1 MNHIEK
7 AKELE
12 LDPEEY
18 VLIGGSVM
26 DIHGLRASDD
36 MDVVVSK
43 KAFQKLKNRGW
54 KLDEEFTKKWGRE
67 RLKHDVFEVFT
78 EVSWEHMNYLLPFE
92 AMRDIAKRIGGVY
105 VQPLGMLLL
114 GKKDNKRPKDLED
127 CELIEK
133 HLGIGQQT

>member
-7 AKELE
+7 SRELG
-12 LDPEEY
+12 LDPSEY
-18 VLIGGSVM
+18 VLIGGSVL
-26 DIHGLRASDD
+26 DIHGIRTSDD

-43 KAFQKLKNRGW
+43 KAFQELKDRGW
-54 KLDEEFTKKWGRE
+54 QVDEEFTKRWGRE

-92 AMRDIAKRIGGVY
+92 AMRDIAKSINGVN

-114 GKKDNKRPKDLED
+114 GKRDNGRPKDFED
-127 CELIEK
+127 CVLIEK
-133 HLGIGQQT
+133 YLGII